1 MSTFSDVVA
10 GGATGASIGTSI
22 MPGIGTAIGA
32 VGGALVGGLKNV
44 GSGKQAYKRYV
55 KQQFKNLMEKGT
67 TLSDQERRA
76 IDRNLVDAQAQTQA
90 AQDIGRQRSALAQTG
105 GSPILAGQQ
114 RKTAKEAG
122 EANRDIAVKASSQ
135 GAKMAAALDERRK
148 AGILQRMGLI
158 AEQED
163 AQGQQDRNM
172 ALGMADAVSEI
183 SKLT

>member
-10 GGATGASIGTSI
+10 GGASGAAAGTAI

-32 VGGALVGGLKNV
+32 GGGAIAGGLKNL
-44 GSGKQAYKRYV
+44 GSGKQAYKKYV

-67 TLSDQERRA
+67 TLSDEERNR
-76 IDRNLVDAQAQTQA
+76 IGQTMVDAQAQTQA

-114 RKTAKEAG
+114 RKSAKELG

-135 GAKMAAALDERRK
+135 GSKMASALDERRK

-163 AQGQQDRNM
+163 AQGEQDRNM

>member
-1 MSTFSDVVA
+1 MSTGSNVLTGAAAGASAGSA
-10 GGATGASIGTSI
+10 GG
-22 MPGIGTAIGA
+22 PIGTAIGA
-32 VGGALVGGLKNV
+32 GVGAIGGLFASIKP
-44 GSGKQAYKRYV
+44 GAKRSYKKYV

-67 TLSDQERRA
+67 TLSDEERNR
-76 IDRNLVDAQAQTQA
+76 IGQTMVDAQAQTQA

-114 RKTAKEAG
+114 RKSAKELG

-135 GAKMAAALDERRK
+135 GSKMAAALDERRK
-148 AGILQRMGLI
+148 AGIIQRMGLI